1 MIDDGKEPKKVYKPG
16 SPVLVG
22 VPFDANSSYLRGA
35 AGAPAVIRSAFH
47 SSSSNYWSEL
57 GVDLGAEGIYE
68 DAGDLQFGQDAF
80 AEIESRV
87 GQLVDRGLRPLS
99 LGGDHSITFP
109 LVRAVSKRVPD
120 LTILHFDAHPDLY
133 DDFENN
139 RHSHASP
146 FARIMEEKLAKRLLQ
161 IGIRTLNRHQREQAE
176 RFGVE
181 IIEMRNVPAL
191 EKMKVQGPV
200 YISFDMDV
208 LDPAFAPGIS
218 HREPGGMSVR
228 EAITH
233 LHAIKGHVVGADLV
247 EFNPAQDVSNV
258 TAMVAAKLVKE
269 LLGIMIQQD
278 S

>member
-1 MIDDGKEPKKVYKPG
+1 MSDDRKGSKKVYKPG
-16 SPVLVG
+16 TPVLVG

-80 AEIESRV
+80 AEIQSRV

-161 IGIRTLNRHQREQAE
+161 IGIRTLNWHQREQAE

>member
-1 MIDDGKEPKKVYKPG
+1 MIDDRKESKKVFKPG
-16 SPVLVG
+16 TPVLVG

-80 AEIESRV
+80 AEIESSV
-87 GQLVDRGLRPLS
+87 GELVDRGLRPLS

-146 FARIMEEKLAKRLLQ
+146 FARIMEEKLAKRLVQ

-191 EKMKVQGPV
+191 ENMKVQGPV

-228 EAITH
+228 EAISH
-233 LHAIKGHVVGADLV
+233 LHAIEGQIVGADLV

>member
-1 MIDDGKEPKKVYKPG
+1 MIDDRKEPKKVYKPG

-22 VPFDANSSYLRGA
+22 VPFDVNSSYLRGA
-35 AGAPAVIRSAFH
+35 AGAPAAIRSAFH

-120 LTILHFDAHPDLY
+120 LAILHFDAHPDLY

-146 FARIMEEKLAKRLLQ
+146 FARIMEEKVAKRLLQ
-161 IGIRTLNRHQREQAE
+161 VGIRTLNRHQREQAE